1 VDWKNRL
8 RKMIEAFRIQTFQY
22 DNAYDRGY
30 IYAMIVNM
38 VMITLFSAVL
48 KKWWHIPIFIVSLM
62 IVEYLGRVYV
72 WHSNN

>member
-1 VDWKNRL
+1 MNKLKRI
-8 RKMIEAFRIQTFQY
+8 IEAFRIQTFQY

-30 IYAMIVNM
+30 IYAMGVNM

-48 KKWWHIPIFIVSLM
+48 KKWWHIPIFIISLM

-72 WHSNN
+72 WYSKH

>member
-1 VDWKNRL
+1 MDWKNRL

>member
-1 VDWKNRL
+1 MNKL
-8 RKMIEAFRIQTFQY
+8 KKMIEAFRIQTFQY

-30 IYAMIVNM
+30 IYAMGVNM
-38 VMITLFSAVL
+38 VMITLFNAVL

-72 WHSNN
+72 WYSNN

>member
-1 VDWKNRL
+1 MNKL
-8 RKMIEAFRIQTFQY
+8 KKMIEAFRIQTFQY

-30 IYAMIVNM
+30 IYAMGVNM

-48 KKWWHIPIFIVSLM
+48 KKWWHIPIFIISLM

-72 WHSNN
+72 WYSKH